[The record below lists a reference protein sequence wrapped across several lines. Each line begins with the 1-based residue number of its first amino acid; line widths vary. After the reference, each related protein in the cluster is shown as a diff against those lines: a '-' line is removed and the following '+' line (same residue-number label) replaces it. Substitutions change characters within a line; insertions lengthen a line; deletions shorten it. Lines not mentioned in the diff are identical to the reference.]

1 MEYTYSLRLLFTAT
15 AKHIYNTPFPAYL
28 SPGKRLL

>member
-15 AKHIYNTPFPAYL
+15 AEHIYNTPFPAYL
-28 SPGKRLL
+28 SRKRLL